1 MDREDIKKQIT
12 IAVVLVF
19 IVSVILILTGSAINL
34 SIRGTQERE
43 AQKYMKEIVSQ
54 YKNIIAAQTE
64 GDLQALEAAA
74 AFVGDG
80 GAVDGKTAL
89 PYLKDYLDAVNGS
102 DDFIRMGIVTPD
114 CLGYYIDADGGEHDG
129 IDVGDEEFVRSALSG
144 RRVISDLTEDRM
156 AEGSVI
162 VYGVPITHGGKVIG
176 AVTATRTTSNLADII
191 GREIFGGAAY
201 LHIVEHP

>member
-80 GAVDGKTAL
+80 DAVDGKTVL
-89 PYLKDYLDAVNGS
+89 P
-102 DDFIRMGIVTPD
+102 
-114 CLGYYIDADGGEHDG
+114 
-129 IDVGDEEFVRSALSG
+129 
-144 RRVISDLTEDRM
+144 
-156 AEGSVI
+156 
-162 VYGVPITHGGKVIG
+162 
-176 AVTATRTTSNLADII
+176 
-191 GREIFGGAAY
+191 
-201 LHIVEHP
+201 

>member
-102 DDFIRMGIVTPD
+102 DDFIRLPGI
-114 CLGYYIDADGGEHDG
+114 LY
-129 IDVGDEEFVRSALSG
+129 
-144 RRVISDLTEDRM
+144 RRRRR
-156 AEGSVI
+156 
-162 VYGVPITHGGKVIG
+162 G
-176 AVTATRTTSNLADII
+176 A
-191 GREIFGGAAY
+191 
-201 LHIVEHP
+201 